1 MPDSPPD
8 HSDDSTGKTSHAD
21 SPKGYMVSLAVV
33 LMGILIVMVF
43 FMNLS
48 GQEATAST
56 AITQHRW
63 SLQSYAAPDGTTV
76 PALTSTPVTA
86 VFTTDGKV
94 SGSGGCNQYSARYLV
109 RETTMIVS
117 GITTTKMNCPG
128 GGVMLQEDQY
138 YSLLERVAAVRVHDR
153 VLTLYNTA
161 GEPLLVFAAA

>member
-1 MPDSPPD
+1 MI
-8 HSDDSTGKTSHAD
+8 
-21 SPKGYMVSLAVV
+21 SLAVV

-63 SLQSYAAPDGTTV
+63 SLQSYAGPDGTTV
-76 PALTSTPVTA
+76 PALNSTPVTA
-86 VFTTDGKV
+86 MFTADGNV
-94 SGSGGCNQYSARYLV
+94 NGSGGCNQYSARYLV

-128 GGVMLQEDQY
+128 GGVMLQEDRY
-138 YSLLERVAAVRVHDR
+138 YSLLEETAALRVHNR
-153 VLTLYNTA
+153 VLTLYSTA

>member
-1 MPDSPPD
+1 MPDSPES
-8 HSDDSTGKTSHAD
+8 SDNSTGKTSPAD
-21 SPKGYMVSLAVV
+21 TPKGYMISLAVV

-48 GQEATAST
+48 GQEATAAT

-63 SLQSYAAPDGTTV
+63 SLQSYAAPDGTTMPV
-76 PALTSTPVTA
+76 QDGSTVT
-86 VFTTDGKV
+86 VQFSTDGKV
-94 SGSGGCNQYSARYLV
+94 TGSGGCNDYSARYLV
-109 RETTMIVS
+109 KDTLMVVS

-128 GGVMLQEDQY
+128 NGVMIQESRY
-138 YSLLERVAAVRVHDR
+138 YSLLEDTAALRVRDR

>member
-1 MPDSPPD
+1 MPDTPKPPE
-8 HSDDSTGKTSHAD
+8 DSTEQTSPAD
-21 SPKGYMVSLAVV
+21 TPKGYMISLAVV

-48 GQEATAST
+48 GQETTAST

-63 SLQSYAAPDGTTV
+63 SLQSYAGPDGTTIPV
-76 PALTSTPVTA
+76 LNSTSVTA

-94 SGSGGCNQYSARYLV
+94 NGSGGCNQYSARYLV

-128 GGVMLQEDQY
+128 GGVMLQEDRY
-138 YSLLERVAAVRVHDR
+138 YSLLENTAALRVHDR
-153 VLTLYNTA
+153 VVTLYNTA

>member
-1 MPDSPPD
+1 MPDSPEP
-8 HSDDSTGKTSHAD
+8 SGDSRETTSPAD
-21 SPKGYMVSLAVV
+21 TPKGYMISLAVV

-56 AITQHRW
+56 AITQQRW
-63 SLQSYAAPDGTTV
+63 SLQSYAGPDGTTV
-76 PALTSTPVTA
+76 PVQDGTTVTA
-86 VFTTDGKV
+86 LFTTEGKV

-128 GGVMLQEDQY
+128 GGVMIQESRY
-138 YSLLERVAAVRVHDR
+138 YSLLEQAASPRVHNR
-153 VLTLYNTA
+153 VLTLYSTE
-161 GEPLLVFAAA
+161 GKPLLVFVSA